1 MVQLWHVGRISHT
14 SLQPGHAK
22 PVAPSAIRAHAKTC
36 CSNNGVP
43 TFTDTPSPAR
53 STPKNCPASCRTYRH
68 AARNAI
74 AAGFDGVEI
83 HAANGY
89 LIDQFL
95 KTGANQRTDDY
106 GGSIKN
112 RARLLLEVTR
122 AIVDEIGGGRTGI
135 RLSPVTPAND
145 IVDENP
151 QPLFDYVVRELG
163 KLGLAYV
170 HVIEG
175 ATGGPRELPDRPFD
189 YAELRNAYPRRR
201 WQGRLDGEQRL
212 RPGPGR
218 SRPGQQRRHHGV
230 WPRLHLQ
237 PRPTP
242 QAKRA
247 AQRAEPRHP
256 VRRRCQGYTDYPT
269 LAAPSLRPQARQA
282 AQPWSRALHPHHD
295 AGEEPVTRRVA
306 WAAMGQRVHV
316 GGKRGIHG
324 GQPSHRHPGTPAPQ
338 AAPWFLPGACARG
351 KGQVAPQRLET
362 PTAPLP
368 HQLPGPAANAQ
379 QLGALR
385 LRHRTCSASSR
396 AITSATWGARLRHAG
411 NRCSDS
417 WDGAR
422 AQKLVDVERI
432 ARAPSKNEG
441 GLSPGPWSTSTCKE
455 RSTAAR
461 SVFFTNDLQAD

>member
-1 MVQLWHVGRISHT
+1 MTSLFEPTHAGDIALANRIAMAPLTRNRAPDAIPTEPTATYYAQRATAGLIISEATAISPEGQGYADVPGLYGTEQLDGWKKVTRAVHEAGGKIVVQLWHVGRISHT

-22 PVAPSAIRAHAKTC
+22 PVAPSAIRAHAKTVLLKD
-36 CSNNGVP
+36 GVP
-43 TFTDTPSPAR
+43 TFTDTSEPRALDAEELPR
-53 STPKNCPASCRTYRH
+53 IVQDYRH

-189 YAELRNAYPRRR
+189 YAELRNAY
-201 WQGRLDGEQRL
+201 
-212 RPGPGR
+212 
-218 SRPGQQRRHHGV
+218 
-230 WPRLHLQ
+230 
-237 PRPTP
+237 
-242 QAKRA
+242 RA
-247 AQRAEPRHP
+247 AGGKGAWMVNNAYDRALAEAALANGADIVAFGRPFISNPDLVERLKQNAP
-256 VRRRCQGYTDYPT
+256 LNQINRDTLYGGGSKRYTDYTT
-269 LAAPSLRPQARQA
+269 LA
-282 AQPWSRALHPHHD
+282 
-295 AGEEPVTRRVA
+295 G
-306 WAAMGQRVHV
+306 
-316 GGKRGIHG
+316 
-324 GQPSHRHPGTPAPQ
+324 
-338 AAPWFLPGACARG
+338 
-351 KGQVAPQRLET
+351 
-362 PTAPLP
+362 
-368 HQLPGPAANAQ
+368 
-379 QLGALR
+379 
-385 LRHRTCSASSR
+385 
-396 AITSATWGARLRHAG
+396 
-411 NRCSDS
+411 
-417 WDGAR
+417 
-422 AQKLVDVERI
+422 
-432 ARAPSKNEG
+432 
-441 GLSPGPWSTSTCKE
+441 
-455 RSTAAR
+455 
-461 SVFFTNDLQAD
+461 